1 MRIKDGELYGTEIIQ
16 PMKNEIENIFI
27 KSIQSVKG
35 VGEARARHF
44 NRLGIYNVEDMITH
58 FPREY
63 EDRGNLKSIAM
74 LEDNEACAFEGVIS
88 SGVSESRPRRGLSIY
103 KVVISDGTG
112 SVTATW
118 FNQQFIKNVFK
129 VGEKY
134 VFYGKI
140 AKRNKRLE
148 ILNPVYE
155 KSDGGEMKNTCRII
169 PVYPSTE
176 QLSQNIIRS
185 IINNALELASGKL
198 EEHIPLWIKNKY
210 HLSELNYSIQNIHFP
225 KSDEDF
231 KNSRYRLVF
240 DELFLLQLGLLSMKN
255 ALEENKKGISF
266 KSVESLKDFICNLPF
281 KLTNSQKRVF
291 EEIERDM
298 ESEKV
303 MNRLVQGD
311 VGSGKTILA
320 VLALF
325 KAVKNGFQGTL
336 MVPTEIL
343 AEQHFFS
350 IKPIMEMCGINVAL
364 LTGSQLKKQRSEV
377 MEGIESGKIDIVI
390 GTHALIEDNVKFNR
404 LGLVITDEQH
414 RFGVKQRA
422 LLSRKGDNPDILV
435 MTATPIPRTLAL
447 ILYGDLDISVIDEL
461 PPGRKPVH
469 TYAVD
474 ESMRERINNFIR
486 KNVSEGRQVYI
497 VCPLVDESD
506 QVDAK
511 SAMEM
516 ADRIARHDFSDLSV
530 GLIHGKMKPKEK
542 EEIMRGF
549 AEGRIGILVSTT
561 VIEVG
566 VNVPNATV
574 MIIENAE
581 RFGLAQLHQLRGR
594 VGRGEHQSYCVLYNQ
609 SNSQVSKERMKIMEK
624 TNDGFVIS
632 EKDLEIRGPGEF
644 FGTRQHGLPD
654 LKIANLYKDICILKI
669 AQEAAL
675 ELLSRDRRLENEE
688 NQRLKEKLTAKF
700 SDRLK
705 DLTLN

>member
-1 MRIKDGELYGTEIIQ
+1 
-16 PMKNEIENIFI
+16 MKNETGNILK

-63 EDRGNLKSIAM
+63 EDRGNLKSVAM

-140 AKRNKRLE
+140 AKRNKRIE

-185 IINNALELASGKL
+185 IINNALEHVTGNL
-198 EEHIPLWIKNKY
+198 EEHIPQWIKNK
-210 HLSELNYSIQNIHFP
+210 HRLSELNYSIQNIHFP

-255 ALEENKKGISF
+255 ALEESKNGISF
-266 KSVESLKDFICNLPF
+266 KPVESLKDFVGNLPF

-343 AEQHFFS
+343 AEQHFCS
-350 IKPIMEMCGINVAL
+350 IKPLMEKCGITVAL

-377 MEGIESGKIDIVI
+377 LEGIESGKIDIVI
-390 GTHALIEDNVKFNR
+390 GTHALIEDNVRFNR

-469 TYAVD
+469 TYSVD

-516 ADRIARHDFSDLSV
+516 ADRIAKHDFSDLSV

-549 AEGRIGILVSTT
+549 VEGRIGILVSTT

-609 SNSQVSKERMKIMEK
+609 SSSPVSKERMKIMEK

-654 LKIANLYKDICILKI
+654 LKIANLYKDISILKI

-675 ELLSRDRRLENEE
+675 ELLSRDRQLENEE